1 MEVSLFAILGAVF
14 IYAGTL
20 PATFFKPDSQKT
32 LGWFLSCVPFFGLP
46 LTLALAMFGSLQSA
60 VPPGSMLGH
69 LLNAASSL
77 LALGSALLIRW
88 SVSSHTEAIALWHQE
103 HHQPPTTL
111 VTDGPYRIIRHP
123 FYSAYLL
130 LFMSVFLAI
139 PHWST
144 AFLLAWG
151 VIANSLTAI
160 REEKVLSQGPMGS
173 AYHTY
178 AQQTGR
184 FFPRLFTPPMKSV

>member
-14 IYAGTL
+14 IYAGAL

-46 LTLALAMFGSLQSA
+46 LTLALAMFGSLQS
-60 VPPGSMLGH
+60 VVLPGSAFSH
-69 LLNAASSL
+69 LLSAVSSL

-88 SVSSHTEAIALWHQE
+88 SVSSHSEAIALWHQE

-111 VTDGPYRIIRHP
+111 VTDGPYKAIRHP

-130 LFMSVFLAI
+130 LFLGVFLAV

-151 VIANSLTAI
+151 IVATTLTAI
-160 REEKVLSQGPMGS
+160 REEKVLSQGPMGQ
-173 AYHTY
+173 AYRSY

-184 FFPRLFTPPMKSV
+184 FFPRIFPQFMKSV